1 MEAPTVD
8 ANRKL
13 LILLDL
19 AIFAPDF
26 APNRDKGLSE
36 KGVLVAGGA
45 IPIQDR
51 PMGELTQL
59 LEAMRA
65 GDAGAIDEVFTLTY
79 RELHEMAHQRLHR
92 SNRVTSLDTTAL
104 VHECYLRLVRLGQL
118 QTRDRSHF
126 LGYAACVMRS
136 IVVDFVR
143 QRLAKRRGGGE
154 LRVTLGTDIRD
165 SAAVNEEQIMQVDEA
180 LQELAALDP
189 KLVQV
194 VEMRYFAG
202 FTVEQIAESR
212 GVTTRTIR
220 RDWEK
225 ARLLLYAALQK

>member
-1 MEAPTVD
+1 M
-8 ANRKL
+8 
-13 LILLDL
+13 
-19 AIFAPDF
+19 
-26 APNRDKGLSE
+26 SE
-36 KGVLVAGGA
+36 NSALVAGETF
-45 IPIQDR
+45 PIQDS
-51 PMGELTQL
+51 PMGELTEL

-65 GDAGAIDEVFTLTY
+65 GDTGAIDEIFSLTY
-79 RELHEMAHQRLHR
+79 RELREMAHQRLHR

-126 LGYAACVMRS
+126 LSYAACVMRS

-143 QRLAKRRGGGE
+143 QRLAKRRGGDE

-165 SAAVNEEQIMQVDEA
+165 SSAVSEEQIMQVDEA
-180 LQELAALDP
+180 LQELAVLDP
-189 KLVQV
+189 RLVQV

-225 ARLLLYAALQK
+225 ARLLLYTALRS

>member
-1 MEAPTVD
+1 MA
-8 ANRKL
+8 
-13 LILLDL
+13 
-19 AIFAPDF
+19 
-26 APNRDKGLSE
+26 
-36 KGVLVAGGA
+36 
-45 IPIQDR
+45 
-51 PMGELTQL
+51 ELTQL

-65 GDAGAIDEVFTLTY
+65 GDSGAIDEVFTLTY

-126 LGYAACVMRS
+126 LAYAACVMRS

-143 QRLAKRRGGGE
+143 QRLAKRRGGDE
-154 LRVTLGTDIRD
+154 LRVTLGTDIRE
-165 SAAVNEEQIMQVDEA
+165 SSTVSEEQIMQVDEA
-180 LQELAALDP
+180 LQELAILDP
-189 KLVQV
+189 RLVQV

-225 ARLLLYAALQK
+225 ARLLLYAALRK

>member
-1 MEAPTVD
+1 MA
-8 ANRKL
+8 
-13 LILLDL
+13 DL
-19 AIFAPDF
+19 T
-26 APNRDKGLSE
+26 E
-36 KGVLVAGGA
+36 
-45 IPIQDR
+45 
-51 PMGELTQL
+51 L

-65 GDAGAIDEVFTLTY
+65 GETGAFDQVFTLTY
-79 RELHEMAHQRLHR
+79 RELHAMAHQRLHR
-92 SNRVTSLDTTAL
+92 SSRVTSLDTTAL

-126 LGYAACVMRS
+126 LGYAARVMRS

-143 QRLAKRRGGGE
+143 QRLAKRRGGDE
-154 LRVTLGTDIRD
+154 LRITLGTDIRD
-165 SAAVNEEQIMQVDEA
+165 CTALSEEQIVQVDDA
-180 LQELAALDP
+180 LEELAALDP

-225 ARLLLYAALQK
+225 ARLLLFAALQK

>member
-1 MEAPTVD
+1 M
-8 ANRKL
+8 
-13 LILLDL
+13 
-19 AIFAPDF
+19 
-26 APNRDKGLSE
+26 SE
-36 KGVLVAGGA
+36 KGVLDTGGGCA
-45 IPIQDR
+45 LEDPPAQ
-51 PMGELTQL
+51 LNQL
-59 LEAMRA
+59 LEAVRA

-79 RELHEMAHQRLHR
+79 SELRQMAHQRLHR
-92 SNRVTSLDTTAL
+92 ARCVTSLDTTAL

-126 LGYAACVMRS
+126 LAYAARVMRS

-143 QRLAKRRGGGE
+143 QRLAKRRGGDE
-154 LRVTLGTDIRD
+154 LHVTLGTDIRD
-165 SAAVNEEQIMQVDEA
+165 STTVSEEQIVRVDDA
-180 LQELAALDP
+180 LQELATLDP
-189 KLVQV
+189 RLVQV

-225 ARLLLYAALQK
+225 ARLLLYAAMQR

>member
-1 MEAPTVD
+1 
-8 ANRKL
+8 
-13 LILLDL
+13 
-19 AIFAPDF
+19 
-26 APNRDKGLSE
+26 LSE
-36 KGVLVAGGA
+36 KGGVLDTRGTCALA
-45 IPIQDR
+45 DP
-51 PMGELTQL
+51 PAELNQL
-59 LEAMRA
+59 LEAVRA

-79 RELHEMAHQRLHR
+79 GELRRMAHQRLHR
-92 SNRVTSLDTTAL
+92 ARRVTSLDTTAL

-126 LGYAACVMRS
+126 LAYAARVMRS

-143 QRLAKRRGGGE
+143 QRRAKRRGGDE
-154 LRVTLGTDIRD
+154 LHVTLGTDIRD
-165 SAAVNEEQIMQVDEA
+165 STTVSEEQIVRVDDA

-189 KLVQV
+189 RLVQV

-225 ARLLLYAALQK
+225 ARLLLYAAMQK

>member
-1 MEAPTVD
+1 MA
-8 ANRKL
+8 
-13 LILLDL
+13 
-19 AIFAPDF
+19 
-26 APNRDKGLSE
+26 
-36 KGVLVAGGA
+36 
-45 IPIQDR
+45 
-51 PMGELTQL
+51 ELTQL
-59 LEAMRA
+59 LESMRA
-65 GDAGAIDEVFTLTY
+65 GNADAIDEVFTLTY

-118 QTRDRSHF
+118 QTCNRAHF

-143 QRLAKRRGGGE
+143 QRLAKRRGGDE

-165 SAAVNEEQIMQVDEA
+165 SATVSEEQIIQVDEA

-225 ARLLLYAALQK
+225 ARLLLYAALQR

>member
-1 MEAPTVD
+1 MPLAHR
-8 ANRKL
+8 AAHHFARKED
-13 LILLDL
+13 I
-19 AIFAPDF
+19 
-26 APNRDKGLSE
+26 GLSE
-36 KGVLVAGGA
+36 RSVLVAGEA
-45 IPIQDR
+45 LPIQGP
-51 PMGELTQL
+51 PMGELTEL
-59 LEAMRA
+59 LEAMCA
-65 GDAGAIDEVFTLTY
+65 GDSDAIDEIFTLTY
-79 RELHEMAHQRLHR
+79 RELRQMAHQRLHR

-126 LGYAACVMRS
+126 LGYAARVMRS

-143 QRLAKRRGGGE
+143 QRLAKRRGGDE

-165 SAAVNEEQIMQVDEA
+165 SSAVSEEQIMQVDEA
-180 LQELAALDP
+180 LQELAVLDP
-189 KLVQV
+189 RLVQV

-212 GVTTRTIR
+212 SVTTRTIR

-225 ARLLLYAALQK
+225 ARLLLYTALQR

>member
-1 MEAPTVD
+1 
-8 ANRKL
+8 
-13 LILLDL
+13 
-19 AIFAPDF
+19 
-26 APNRDKGLSE
+26 LSE
-36 KGVLVAGGA
+36 KGVLDTGGSCA
-45 IPIQDR
+45 LEDP
-51 PMGELTQL
+51 PAELNQL
-59 LEAMRA
+59 LEAVRA

-79 RELHEMAHQRLHR
+79 SELRQMAHQRLHR
-92 SNRVTSLDTTAL
+92 ARRVTSLDTTAL

-126 LGYAACVMRS
+126 LAYAARVMRS

-143 QRLAKRRGGGE
+143 QRLAKRRGGDE
-154 LRVTLGTDIRD
+154 LHVTLGTDIRD
-165 SAAVNEEQIMQVDEA
+165 STTVSEEQIVRVDDA
-180 LQELAALDP
+180 LQELAALDTR
-189 KLVQV
+189 LVQV

-225 ARLLLYAALQK
+225 ARLLLYTAMQK

>member
-1 MEAPTVD
+1 
-8 ANRKL
+8 
-13 LILLDL
+13 
-19 AIFAPDF
+19 
-26 APNRDKGLSE
+26 LSG
-36 KGVLVAGGA
+36 KGVLVAGETFQ
-45 IPIQDR
+45 IQDP
-51 PMGELTQL
+51 PMGDLTEL

-65 GDAGAIDEVFTLTY
+65 GDAGAIDEIFALTY
-79 RELHEMAHQRLHR
+79 RELRQMAHQRLHR

-118 QTRDRSHF
+118 QTRDRAHF
-126 LGYAACVMRS
+126 LGYAARVMRS

-143 QRLAKRRGGGE
+143 QRLAKRRGGDE
-154 LRVTLGTDIRD
+154 LRVTLRTDMGD
-165 SAAVNEEQIMQVDEA
+165 SASVSEEQIMQVDEA
-180 LQELAALDP
+180 LQELACLDP
-189 KLVQV
+189 RLVQV

>member
-1 MEAPTVD
+1 MSEWV
-8 ANRKL
+8 NRL
-13 LILLDL
+13 LLTHSFRQD
-19 AIFAPDF
+19 PDM
-26 APNRDKGLSE
+26 A
-36 KGVLVAGGA
+36 
-45 IPIQDR
+45 
-51 PMGELTQL
+51 ELTQL
-59 LEAMRA
+59 LEAVRA
-65 GDAGAIDEVFTLTY
+65 GEAGAIDQVFSLTY

-92 SNRVTSLDTTAL
+92 SNRVTSLDTTTL
-104 VHECYLRLVRLGQL
+104 VHECYLRLVRVGQL

-126 LGYAACVMRS
+126 LGYAARVMRS

-143 QRLAKRRGGGE
+143 QRLAKRRGGDE

-165 SAAVNEEQIMQVDEA
+165 STPVSEA
-180 LQELAALDP
+180 LQELAVLDP
-189 KLVQV
+189 RLVEV

>member
-1 MEAPTVD
+1 MGGLTSGGGRYHVFAHSSPR
-8 ANRKL
+8 N
-13 LILLDL
+13 
-19 AIFAPDF
+19 FAPKEDN
-26 APNRDKGLSE
+26 ALSE
-36 KGVLVAGGA
+36 NGVSVAGGA
-45 IPIQDR
+45 FRIQDP
-51 PMGELTQL
+51 PMAELTQL

-65 GDAGAIDEVFTLTY
+65 GDAGAMDEVFTLTY

-92 SNRVTSLDTTAL
+92 SNRVTSLDTTTL
-104 VHECYLRLVRLGQL
+104 VHECYLRLVRVGQL
-118 QTRDRSHF
+118 QTQDRSHF
-126 LGYAACVMRS
+126 LGYAARVMRS

-143 QRLAKRRGGGE
+143 QRLAKRRGGDE

-165 SAAVNEEQIMQVDEA
+165 STAVSEEQIMQVDEA
-180 LQELAALDP
+180 LQELAVLDSR
-189 KLVQV
+189 LVEV

>member
-1 MEAPTVD
+1 
-8 ANRKL
+8 
-13 LILLDL
+13 
-19 AIFAPDF
+19 
-26 APNRDKGLSE
+26 LSE
-36 KGVLVAGGA
+36 NGVSVAGGA
-45 IPIQDR
+45 LPIQDP
-51 PMGELTQL
+51 PMAELTQL

-65 GDAGAIDEVFTLTY
+65 GDPGAIDEVFTLTY
-79 RELHEMAHQRLHR
+79 RELHAMAHKRLHR
-92 SNRVTSLDTTAL
+92 SNCVTSLDTTTL
-104 VHECYLRLVRLGQL
+104 VHECYLRLVRVGQL
-118 QTRDRSHF
+118 QTHDRSHF
-126 LGYAACVMRS
+126 LGYAARVMRS

-143 QRLAKRRGGGE
+143 QRLAKRRGGDE

-165 SAAVNEEQIMQVDEA
+165 STAVNEEQIMQVDEA
-180 LQELAALDP
+180 LQELAVLDP
-189 KLVQV
+189 RLVEV

>member
-1 MEAPTVD
+1 M
-8 ANRKL
+8 
-13 LILLDL
+13 
-19 AIFAPDF
+19 
-26 APNRDKGLSE
+26 SE
-36 KGVLVAGGA
+36 NSALVAGETF
-45 IPIQDR
+45 PIQDS
-51 PMGELTQL
+51 PMGELTEL

-65 GDAGAIDEVFTLTY
+65 GDTGAIDEIFSLTY
-79 RELHEMAHQRLHR
+79 RELREMAHQRLHR

-104 VHECYLRLVRLGQL
+104 VHECYLRLARLGQL

-126 LGYAACVMRS
+126 LSYAACVMRS

-143 QRLAKRRGGGE
+143 QRLAKRRGGDE

-165 SAAVNEEQIMQVDEA
+165 SSAVSEEQIMQVDEA
-180 LQELAALDP
+180 LQELAVLDP
-189 KLVQV
+189 RLVQV

-225 ARLLLYAALQK
+225 ARLLLYTALRS

>member
-1 MEAPTVD
+1 
-8 ANRKL
+8 
-13 LILLDL
+13 
-19 AIFAPDF
+19 
-26 APNRDKGLSE
+26 LSE

-45 IPIQDR
+45 FPIQDR
-51 PMGELTQL
+51 PMAELTQL

-92 SNRVTSLDTTAL
+92 SNQITSLDTTAL

-165 SAAVNEEQIMQVDEA
+165 SAVVSEEQIMQVDEA
-180 LQELAALDP
+180 LQELALLDP
-189 KLVQV
+189 RLVQV

>member
-1 MEAPTVD
+1 MAGVTG
-8 ANRKL
+8 L
-13 LILLDL
+13 L
-19 AIFAPDF
+19 
-26 APNRDKGLSE
+26 
-36 KGVLVAGGA
+36 
-45 IPIQDR
+45 Q
-51 PMGELTQL
+51 
-59 LEAMRA
+59 AMSA
-65 GDAGAIDEVFTLTY
+65 GDSSAIDEIFALTY
-79 RELHEMAHQRLHR
+79 GELRQMAHQRLYR

-118 QTRDRSHF
+118 QTPDRSHF
-126 LGYAACVMRS
+126 LGYAARVMRS

-143 QRLAKRRGGGE
+143 QRLAKRRGGDE

-165 SAAVNEEQIMQVDEA
+165 STAVSEEEIMQVDEA
-180 LQELAALDP
+180 LEELAVLDP
-189 KLVQV
+189 RLVQI

>member
-1 MEAPTVD
+1 LTSLY
-8 ANRKL
+8 R
-13 LILLDL
+13 
-19 AIFAPDF
+19 FRSDF
-26 APNRDKGLSE
+26 ILSE
-36 KGVLVAGGA
+36 EGVLVAGRA
-45 IPIQDR
+45 FPIQDD
-51 PMGELTQL
+51 PMAELTQL

-65 GDAGAIDEVFTLTY
+65 GDSGAIDEVFTLTY

-126 LGYAACVMRS
+126 LGYAARVMRS

-143 QRLAKRRGGGE
+143 QRLAKRRGGDE
-154 LRVTLGTDIRD
+154 LRVTLGTDIRE
-165 SAAVNEEQIMQVDEA
+165 STAVSEEQIMQVDEA
-180 LQELAALDP
+180 LQELAVLDP
-189 KLVQV
+189 RLVEV

>member
-1 MEAPTVD
+1 
-8 ANRKL
+8 
-13 LILLDL
+13 
-19 AIFAPDF
+19 
-26 APNRDKGLSE
+26 
-36 KGVLVAGGA
+36 
-45 IPIQDR
+45 
-51 PMGELTQL
+51 
-59 LEAMRA
+59 
-65 GDAGAIDEVFTLTY
+65 
-79 RELHEMAHQRLHR
+79 
-92 SNRVTSLDTTAL
+92 VTSLDTTAL

-118 QTRDRSHF
+118 QTPDRSHF
-126 LGYAACVMRS
+126 LGYAARVMRS

-143 QRLAKRRGGGE
+143 QRLAKRRGGDE

-165 SAAVNEEQIMQVDEA
+165 STAVSEEEIMQVDEA
-180 LQELAALDP
+180 LEELAVLDP
-189 KLVQV
+189 RLVQI

>member
-1 MEAPTVD
+1 
-8 ANRKL
+8 
-13 LILLDL
+13 
-19 AIFAPDF
+19 
-26 APNRDKGLSE
+26 LSE
-36 KGVLVAGGA
+36 KGVLVAA
-45 IPIQDR
+45 RTFPIQDP
-51 PMGELTQL
+51 PMAELTQL

-65 GDAGAIDEVFTLTY
+65 GDSGAIDEVFTLTY

-126 LGYAACVMRS
+126 LAYAARVMRS

-143 QRLAKRRGGGE
+143 QRLAKRRGGDE
-154 LRVTLGTDIRD
+154 LRVTLGTDIRE
-165 SAAVNEEQIMQVDEA
+165 SKTISEEQIMQVDEA
-180 LQELAALDP
+180 LQELAILDP
-189 KLVQV
+189 RLVQV

-225 ARLLLYAALQK
+225 ARLLLYAALRE

>member
-1 MEAPTVD
+1 
-8 ANRKL
+8 
-13 LILLDL
+13 
-19 AIFAPDF
+19 
-26 APNRDKGLSE
+26 LSE
-36 KGVLVAGGA
+36 KGVLDTGGSCA
-45 IPIQDR
+45 LEDP
-51 PMGELTQL
+51 PAELNHL
-59 LEAMRA
+59 LEAVSA

-79 RELHEMAHQRLHR
+79 SELRQMAHQRLHR
-92 SNRVTSLDTTAL
+92 ARRVTSLDTTAL

-118 QTRDRSHF
+118 QTRNRSHF
-126 LGYAACVMRS
+126 LAYAARVMRS

-143 QRLAKRRGGGE
+143 QRLAKRRGGDE
-154 LRVTLGTDIRD
+154 LHVTLGTDIRD
-165 SAAVNEEQIMQVDEA
+165 STTVSEEQIVRVDDA

-189 KLVQV
+189 RLVQV

-225 ARLLLYAALQK
+225 ARLLLYAAMQK

>member
-1 MEAPTVD
+1 
-8 ANRKL
+8 
-13 LILLDL
+13 
-19 AIFAPDF
+19 
-26 APNRDKGLSE
+26 LSE
-36 KGVLVAGGA
+36 KGDLDTGGSCA
-45 IPIQDR
+45 LEDPPAQ
-51 PMGELTQL
+51 LNQL
-59 LEAMRA
+59 LEAVRA

-79 RELHEMAHQRLHR
+79 SELRQMAHQRLHR
-92 SNRVTSLDTTAL
+92 ARRVTSLDTTAL

-126 LGYAACVMRS
+126 LAYAARVMRS

-154 LRVTLGTDIRD
+154 LHVTLGTDIRD
-165 SAAVNEEQIMQVDEA
+165 STTVSEEQIVRVDDA

-189 KLVQV
+189 RLVQV

-225 ARLLLYAALQK
+225 ARLLLYAAMQK

>member
-1 MEAPTVD
+1 MS
-8 ANRKL
+8 
-13 LILLDL
+13 
-19 AIFAPDF
+19 
-26 APNRDKGLSE
+26 G
-36 KGVLVAGGA
+36 KGVLVAGGS
-45 IPIQDR
+45 IPIQDQ
-51 PMGELTQL
+51 PMAELTQL
-59 LEAMRA
+59 LESMRA

-143 QRLAKRRGGGE
+143 QRLAKRRGGDE

-165 SAAVNEEQIMQVDEA
+165 STTVSEEQIVQVDEA

>member
-1 MEAPTVD
+1 
-8 ANRKL
+8 
-13 LILLDL
+13 
-19 AIFAPDF
+19 
-26 APNRDKGLSE
+26 LSE
-36 KGVLVAGGA
+36 KGILDTDGTCALEDPPA
-45 IPIQDR
+45 Q
-51 PMGELTQL
+51 LNQL
-59 LEAMRA
+59 LEAVGA
-65 GDAGAIDEVFTLTY
+65 GEEGAIDEVFTLTY
-79 RELHEMAHQRLHR
+79 SELRQMAHQRLHR
-92 SNRVTSLDTTAL
+92 ARPVTSLDTTAL

-118 QTRDRSHF
+118 QTRNRSHF
-126 LGYAACVMRS
+126 LAYAARVMRS

-154 LRVTLGTDIRD
+154 LHVTLGTDIRD
-165 SAAVNEEQIMQVDEA
+165 STTVSEEQIVRVDDA

-189 KLVQV
+189 RLVQV

-225 ARLLLYAALQK
+225 ARLLLYAAMQS